1 MIKRIIEFLKRL
13 FRRPRKAADA
23 EPVPVRIPETCTKPA
38 HPFAEE
44 TFRKFLLMQGIR
56 PVRGRAGVWR
66 AEADGFGDAY
76 RVMLRICVPGQIT
89 ARNKSGHV
97 CCRAILPDGGGILL
111 SDHTGLRRG
120 AVAVMVLS
128 SDNLPGMK
136 EIRFFMRS

>member
-13 FRRPRKAADA
+13 FRKPRKAADA
-23 EPVPVRIPETCTKPA
+23 EPVPVRIP
-38 HPFAEE
+38 
-44 TFRKFLLMQGIR
+44 
-56 PVRGRAGVWR
+56 RGRAGVWR

-89 ARNKSGHV
+89 ARNMSGHV